1 MARFKCTKE
10 DCPLK
15 NKEVVVEKIRWV
27 WNKEKNKLVATP
39 PVPCEECKSELEHLP
54 NTEMPILHFNEF
66 DSMSPD
72 QKRKVIQKRSSDHM
86 RKTGEGKDI
95 AEKKRQIIADNKRMV
110 TGGK

>member
-15 NKEVVVEKIRWV
+15 EKEVIVAKIRWI
-27 WNKEKNKLVATP
+27 WSDAKKKLISSPTMF
-39 PVPCEECKSELEHLP
+39 CEECKSELEFIS
-54 NTEMPILHFNEF
+54 NTEMPIVHFNQF
-66 DSMSPD
+66 DSLSSD